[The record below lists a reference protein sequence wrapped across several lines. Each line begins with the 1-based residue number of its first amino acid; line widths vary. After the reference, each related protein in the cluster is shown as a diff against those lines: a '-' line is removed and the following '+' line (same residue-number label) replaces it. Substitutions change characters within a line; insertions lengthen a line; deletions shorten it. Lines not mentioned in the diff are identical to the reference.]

1 MDATAEEIKEAYRLF
16 YLIKGHLDSPEATVM
31 SSYNSY
37 FRRAWQ
43 SGSDGAPHYER
54 DEMFEEAWAKK
65 IEEDTIEKV
74 ANLGY
79 D

>member
-1 MDATAEEIKEAYRLF
+1 MDATDEEIKEAYRIF
-16 YLIKGHLDSPEATVM
+16 YLIKGHIDSPETTVM

-43 SGSDGAPHYER
+43 SGSDGAPHYEKE
-54 DEMFEEAWAKK
+54 DGFEEAWAKK

>member
-1 MDATAEEIKEAYRLF
+1 
-16 YLIKGHLDSPEATVM
+16 M

-54 DEMFEEAWAKK
+54 DEMFEDAWAKK
-65 IEEDTIEKV
+65 KEEDAIEKV